1 MTNKYH
7 FRLFVTGQTSR
18 SEQAIASMRA
28 LCEAR
33 LVGRYELDIIDVLD
47 RPDLA
52 DEEKVLATPT
62 LIKLEPPPARRII
75 GELSHADEV
84 LFRLGI
90 GPQPR
95 VDVRE
100 GSR

>member
-1 MTNKYH
+1 MTNKYY

-18 SEQAIASMRA
+18 SEQAIASMRS

-33 LVGRYELDIIDVLD
+33 LLGRYELDIIDVLD

-52 DEEKVLATPT
+52 EQDKVLATPT
-62 LIKLEPPPARRII
+62 LIKVEPPPARRII
-75 GELSHADEV
+75 GELSQADEV

-90 GPQPR
+90 GPEPR
-95 VDVRE
+95 AMRNE